1 MSSRQQDFDT
11 TIRVPVVTDL
21 VRPGDPDI
29 IRRVRSGEP
38 SENQQNFEK
47 RLKERI
53 AELQS
58 AAGGEDGYTGLA
70 RAHAIRSEQRDSD
83 KKDADDTGTPGQSY
97 SMAQDYEQQIDQRRN
112 EIIRELSTMLK

>member
-1 MSSRQQDFDT
+1 MNRQQDFDT
-11 TIRVPVVTDL
+11 TIRVPVVTDI

-29 IRRVRSGEP
+29 IKRVKSGKS

-70 RAHAIRSEQRDSD
+70 RAHAIRSERDSNEKD
-83 KKDADDTGTPGQSY
+83 KSGVTAPEQAHTMNT
-97 SMAQDYEQQIDQRRN
+97 DYEQQIDKRRH

>member
-1 MSSRQQDFDT
+1 MNKQQDFDT
-11 TIRVPVVTDL
+11 TIRVPVVTDI

-29 IRRVRSGEP
+29 IKRAKLGQS
-38 SENQQNFEK
+38 SESQQNFEK

-58 AAGGEDGYTGLA
+58 AAGGEGGYTGLA
-70 RAHAIRSEQRDSD
+70 RAHAIRSERGLDEGD
-83 KKDADDTGTPGQSY
+83 KNAAETSEHAHPINT
-97 SMAQDYEQQIDQRRN
+97 DYEQQIDKRRD